1 VTDRHTDRKVAS
13 MVVQVRGPD
22 RRIQSPE
29 YAVLHSLEGAAL
41 FIDVRRSSQI
51 VTFVERHLG
60 IDQAASLFM
69 RFLTGTMEAIN
80 GPTMTTCRPNG
91 DAVLATF
98 TGKARVCDAVDAAA
112 RAINFVHKEFNADNQ
127 RLLSCNGGCGFYR
140 CPGLLRF
147 DVGAGIDAG
156 FIAVSQ
162 MSSPSWH
169 HEELVSSCINV
180 SSKLSGRVSSP
191 LSVAITLD
199 AYRQAAP
206 GQLSNYQWHQRIMKI
221 AGQYRRVQ
229 LTDPRRSAE
238 I

>member
-1 VTDRHTDRKVAS
+1 MAVKV
-13 MVVQVRGPD
+13 RDTGPHS
-22 RRIQSPE
+22 QSADYE
-29 YAVLHSLEGAAL
+29 VLHSLEGASL

-51 VTFVERHLG
+51 VTFVERHRG

-69 RFLTGTMEAIN
+69 RFLTGTMQAIN
-80 GPTMTTCRPNG
+80 GPTMTACRPNG

-98 TGKARVCDAVDAAA
+98 AGKTRVCDAVNAAA
-112 RAINFVHKEFNADNQ
+112 RAINFVHHEFNTDNQ
-127 RLLSCNGGCGFYR
+127 RLLSCDGGCRLSR
-140 CPGLLRF
+140 CPGTLRF

-169 HEELVSSCINV
+169 HEELVSSCINI
-180 SSKLSGRVSSP
+180 SSKLSGRVCSP

-199 AYRQAAP
+199 AYHQAAP
-206 GQLSNYQWHQRIMKI
+206 GQLGAYQWHQRFLKI
-221 AGQYRRVQ
+221 AGRYRRVL
-229 LTDPRRSAE
+229 LTDPRRTAG

>member
-1 VTDRHTDRKVAS
+1 
-13 MVVQVRGPD
+13 MVVQVRDPGQRGLSSD
-22 RRIQSPE
+22 YE
-29 YAVLHSLEGAAL
+29 VLHSLEGASL

-69 RFLTGTMEAIN
+69 RFLTGTMQAIS
-80 GPTMTTCRPNG
+80 GPTVTALRPNG

-98 TGKARVCDAVDAAA
+98 TGTTRVCDAVDAAA
-112 RAINFVHKEFNADNQ
+112 RAVNFVHQEFNADNRQ
-127 RLLSCNGGCGFYR
+127 FLTCDRGCGLYR
-140 CPGLLRF
+140 CPGKLRF

-180 SSKLSGRVSSP
+180 SSKLSGRVCSP
-191 LSVAITLD
+191 LPVAITLD

-206 GQLSNYQWHQRIMKI
+206 GQLGDYQWHHRIMKI
-221 AGQYRRVQ
+221 AGQYRRVL
-229 LTDPRRSAE
+229 LTDPRRTAGAGS
-238 I
+238 